1 MTLADERARQQ
12 ENTNFDLN
20 RRASLRPYMINCRMR
35 SKVMA
40 SGKLSRR
47 REFLAGVASVVVL
60 RPLSACLLVLRQAK
74 IIAAPRNLGRQQSIA
89 EVDGQPSIAEGDTFD
104 PKLPRLA
111 SGIVSAVIR

>member
-1 MTLADERARQQ
+1 
-12 ENTNFDLN
+12 
-20 RRASLRPYMINCRMR
+20 
-35 SKVMA
+35 MA

-60 RPLSACLLVLRQAK
+60 RPLSAGAEQTQQTRRIGVLVGLRQAK